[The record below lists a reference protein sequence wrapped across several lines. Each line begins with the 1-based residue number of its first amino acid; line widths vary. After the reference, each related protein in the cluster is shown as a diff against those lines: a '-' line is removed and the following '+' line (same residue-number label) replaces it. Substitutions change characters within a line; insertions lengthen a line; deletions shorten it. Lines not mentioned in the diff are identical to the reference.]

1 MEHFRDIPVNQY
13 QKRMTDVRG
22 EYSDADL
29 KVIYHDMYAIR
40 TFESMLQDLR
50 LTGSYNGVD
59 YNYSGSAQLC
69 IGQECA
75 AVGQAFA
82 LDENDFIFGTHRG
95 HGELIAKGLSTVRRL
110 DEVSLKRIME

>member
-13 QKRMTDVRG
+13 QKRMADVRG

-29 KVIYHDMYAIR
+29 KAIYHDMYAIR

-50 LTGSYNGVD
+50 LTGSYNGAD
-59 YNYSGSAQLC
+59 YNYSGPAQLC

-75 AVGQAFA
+75 AVDRPLRWTRTTSSSAP
-82 LDENDFIFGTHRG
+82 
-95 HGELIAKGLSTVRRL
+95 IAV
-110 DEVSLKRIME
+110 MAN